1 MTAAAP
7 RSVLVTGG
15 SRGIGAAVCRELAR
29 LGFEVWIG
37 YRASEAAAA
46 EVRAQIEQAG
56 GRASLVALD
65 VGDAEGCAR
74 RLGELAIDSVVCAAG
89 VGDTQLMARAQP
101 AHWSH
106 VIQTNLV
113 GFFNVV
119 RPLVKSMIRA
129 RTGSVVA
136 IGSVVGRAG
145 LEGAAA
151 YCASKSGLVGAVR
164 ALAREL
170 GPFGV
175 RANLVAPGWI
185 DSDMTRGRSAEAV
198 VPRIPLGRIGRT
210 DEVARAV
217 AFLCSDAASYITGA
231 VLDVSG
237 GLDM

>member
-1 MTAAAP
+1 MTAAP

-15 SRGIGAAVCRELAR
+15 SRGIGAAVCHELAQ
-29 LGFEVWIG
+29 LGFHVWIG
-37 YRASEAAAA
+37 FRSSEAAAA
-46 EVRAQIEQAG
+46 EVGARIEQAG
-56 GRASLVALD
+56 GRASLVGLD
-65 VGDAEGCAR
+65 VGDAEACAR
-74 RLGELAIDSVVCAAG
+74 RLGELEVDSVVHAAG
-89 VGDTQLMARAQP
+89 VGDYQLMARAQP

-106 VIQTNLV
+106 VIDTNLIS
-113 GFFNVV
+113 FFNVV
-119 RPLVKSMIRA
+119 RPAVKSMIRA

-145 LEGAAA
+145 LAGAAA
-151 YCASKSGLVGAVR
+151 YCASKAGLVGAVR

-185 DSDMTRGRSAEAV
+185 DSDMTRGRSPDAV

-217 AFLCSDAASYITGA
+217 AFLCSDAASYVTGA